1 MRQDKYPQ
9 TVLAGGFQGWR
20 PEQVADPIQDRID
33 AMKAASRAAADA
45 QDVQDFA
52 REARAAYAGD
62 EAGEQDAVPP
72 AVEMTA
78 AIAAGRG
85 E

>member
-1 MRQDKYPQ
+1 MTDH
-9 TVLAGGFQGWR
+9 TMLFAGGIQGWR
-20 PEQVADPIQDRID
+20 PEPTTDPTQDRID

-45 QDVQDFA
+45 QDAEDFA
-52 REARAAYAGD
+52 REAHAAYAGA
-62 EAGEQDAVPP
+62 EASGREAVPP
-72 AVEMTA
+72 TVEITA